1 MGGFL
6 CYLASAI
13 RRAENLANA
22 AKDFGI
28 KGKPISSLM
37 ILTGFFNM
45 RKVERFAQRPN
56 KRFIVADSFAR
67 AVESLRSN
75 STVTL
80 YQLNHNIQGFYLGI
94 SQVRRVPI
102 PKLNCTRE
110 EKWRYSSTAL
120 RKSRLSEKT
129 SVLLCGSICQ
139 LHNVQWLFHP
149 IQPGRQSH
157 DAGPDTD

>member
-1 MGGFL
+1 
-6 CYLASAI
+6 
-13 RRAENLANA
+13 
-22 AKDFGI
+22 
-28 KGKPISSLM
+28 M

-67 AVESLRSN
+67 AVRKFRHRF
-75 STVTL
+75 TVTL
-80 YQLNHNIQGFYLGI
+80 YQLNDNIQGFYLGI

-120 RKSRLSEKT
+120 RKSRLSENQRFT
-129 SVLLCGSICQ
+129 LWINSQLLIMCNGFFTPFNRVAGVMTQALIATGELDTEITQESI
-139 LHNVQWLFHP
+139 H
-149 IQPGRQSH
+149 S
-157 DAGPDTD
+157 DAVG

>member
-1 MGGFL
+1 MGGYL

-13 RRAENLANA
+13 RQAEFANA

-28 KGKPISSLM
+28 KGKKREPISSLM

-56 KRFIVADSFAR
+56 KRFIMADSFAR
-67 AVESLRSN
+67 AVRKFRHRF
-75 STVTL
+75 TVTL

-129 SVLLCGSICQ
+129 SVLLCGSISS
-139 LHNVQWLFHP
+139 F
-149 IQPGRQSH
+149 S
-157 DAGPDTD
+157 